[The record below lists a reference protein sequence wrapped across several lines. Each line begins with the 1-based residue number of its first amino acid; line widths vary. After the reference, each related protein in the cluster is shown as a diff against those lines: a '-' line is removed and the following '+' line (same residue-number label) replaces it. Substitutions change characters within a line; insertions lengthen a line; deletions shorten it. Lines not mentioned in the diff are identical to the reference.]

1 MLRISSSY
9 ICSLA
14 CVLPACGQKKCTS
27 LLGIPFDA
35 LPLTLARCSG
45 RREHLSQH
53 SGDISSPEDSPAT
66 YIHRRKGGAVQDIPV
81 ARGGQIDRPQ
91 VREAWEKAEQKIR
104 DPQPLS
110 NLMQVPLYPFST
122 LFFSPFPALVCFLS
136 PSLMLR
142 FSRLRHTFMLNKM
155 CTQISYPNCLRAHN
169 RTLEAKSN
177 TCDKYMM
184 ALHDAHCMRRRTHQ
198 SVTHLKQ
205 KQYIVYMRIVNLH
218 AGSTCKRQ

>member
-1 MLRISSSY
+1 VHRHKRRQGNLRNREVRWGDVLLRISSSY

-122 LFFSPFPALVCFLS
+122 LFFSPFPALVCILS
-136 PSLMLR
+136 LLSCFASLA
-142 FSRLRHTFMLNKM
+142 FATYS
-155 CTQISYPNCLRAHN
+155 CLTRCAHN
-169 RTLEAKSN
+169 FVPKLLARTQSHTRGKI
-177 TCDKYMM
+177 KYM
-184 ALHDAHCMRRRTHQ
+184 
-198 SVTHLKQ
+198 
-205 KQYIVYMRIVNLH
+205 
-218 AGSTCKRQ
+218 

>member
-1 MLRISSSY
+1 VHRHKRRQGNLRNREVRWGDVLLRISSSY

-81 ARGGQIDRPQ
+81 ARGDKLTGHKS
-91 VREAWEKAEQKIR
+91 VRRGKKRNRKSEIR
-104 DPQPLS
+104 SPSLISCRSLFTPFQP
-110 NLMQVPLYPFST
+110 
-122 LFFSPFPALVCFLS
+122 FFSPLFLRSFASFLLLSCFA
-136 PSLMLR
+136 SLAFATHSCLTR
-142 FSRLRHTFMLNKM
+142 CAHKFRTQTACARTIAHSRQN
-155 CTQISYPNCLRAHN
+155 QIH
-169 RTLEAKSN
+169 
-177 TCDKYMM
+177 
-184 ALHDAHCMRRRTHQ
+184 
-198 SVTHLKQ
+198 VT
-205 KQYIVYMRIVNLH
+205 
-218 AGSTCKRQ
+218 ST